1 MKYILPFLRFLLFP
15 LIPVYLAV
23 TAVRN
28 YLFSAGIYKPEKST
42 VPVISV
48 GNINTGG
55 SGKTPF
61 VIYMSRM
68 LQSIGR
74 KPSVLSRGYGRS
86 TKGYL
91 LAAKDG
97 VLLTSVEK
105 CGDEI
110 YQTVLESGCSAAVS
124 ESRTEGARKLIA
136 DTGTDVIV
144 LDDGFQHR
152 WLKRD
157 LDLVIFDVSAWLSHP
172 AQRMS
177 LPAGNLRELPSALR
191 RADAVVLNHKFSENL
206 IVPDAIK
213 KYADRIPLFSARYK
227 ATSFRDIKSGTE
239 YSQDDFTGQKSLVV
253 CGIANPHSFFKALT
267 SMGINSAE
275 QLVFRD
281 HKFYSNGEVQL
292 IRKRFYA
299 SNAQSVI
306 TTQKDAVKLQQ
317 FTRELDDIDIYAL
330 KIELV
335 IEEAEEF
342 KTFVESKI

>member
-1 MKYILPFLRFLLFP
+1 LNNLLAALRFLLYP
-15 LIPVYLAV
+15 LVPVYLAV
-23 TAVRN
+23 TAMRN
-28 YLFSAGIYKPEKST
+28 YFFSAGILNAEKST
-42 VPVISV
+42 VPVISI

-61 VIYMSRM
+61 VIYLSR
-68 LQSIGR
+68 LLRSLGY

-97 VLLTSVEK
+97 NLTASVEK

-110 YQTVLESGCSAAVS
+110 YQTVIESGCSAAVS
-124 ESRTEGARKLIA
+124 ESRVEGARRLIT

-152 WLKRD
+152 WLKRN

-172 AQRMS
+172 AQRML
-177 LPAGNLRELPSALR
+177 LPAGNLRELPSALK
-191 RADAVVLNHKFSENL
+191 RADAVILNHKFSENL
-206 IVPDAIK
+206 KYPDEVRDYSEGK
-213 KYADRIPLFSARYK
+213 KVFNARYS

-239 YSQDDFTGQKSLVV
+239 YSKKDFTGQKSLVV
-253 CGIANPHSFFKALT
+253 CGIANPHSFFTAL
-267 SMGINSAE
+267 SAMGIDTAE
-275 QLVFRD
+275 QMIFRD

-306 TTQKDAVKLQQ
+306 TTHKDAVKLQQ
-317 FTRELDDIDIYAL
+317 FSRELDDIDIYAL

-342 KTFVESKI
+342 KVFVQSKL

>member
-1 MKYILPFLRFLLFP
+1 MNNLLSALRFLLFP
-15 LIPVYLAV
+15 LVPVYLAV

-28 YLFSAGIYKPEKST
+28 YLFSSGIYKSEKSS
-42 VPVISV
+42 VPVISI

-61 VIYMSRM
+61 VIYMSR
-68 LQSIGR
+68 LLRSLGR

-97 VLLTSVEK
+97 NLVTTVEK

-124 ESRTEGARKLIA
+124 ESRVEGAKKLIN

-172 AQRMS
+172 AQRML
-177 LPAGNLRELPSALR
+177 LPAGNLRELPSALK
-191 RADAVVLNHKFSENL
+191 RADAVILNHKFSENL
-206 IVPDAIK
+206 ICPDSIRK
-213 KYADRIPLFSARYK
+213 TADGMKIFNARYS

-239 YSQDDFTGQKSLVV
+239 YSKKDFTGQKSLVV
-253 CGIANPHSFFKALT
+253 CGIANPHSFFKAL
-267 SMGINSAE
+267 SAMGIDAAE
-275 QLVFRD
+275 QMIFGD
-281 HKFYSNGEVQL
+281 HKYYTNDEVQV

-306 TTQKDAVKLQQ
+306 TTHKDAVKLQQ
-317 FTRELDDIDIYAL
+317 FARELDDIDIYAL
-330 KIELV
+330 KIEL
-335 IEEAEEF
+335 IINEAEEF
-342 KTFVESKI
+342 KVFVKSKI